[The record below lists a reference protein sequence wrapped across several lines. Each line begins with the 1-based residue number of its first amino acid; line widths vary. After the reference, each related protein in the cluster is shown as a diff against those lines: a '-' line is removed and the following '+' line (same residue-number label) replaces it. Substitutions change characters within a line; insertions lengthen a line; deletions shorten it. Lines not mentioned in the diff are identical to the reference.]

1 MDSFPDMEPV
11 CCSMSGSNSCFLT
24 CIQISQEAG
33 KAVWYSHLLK
43 NFLQFVV
50 IHTVKCFD
58 IFNKEVDAFLELSC
72 LFHHPTDV
80 GNLISRS
87 SAFSKSSLNIRRLS
101 VRLLLKRLIEEI
113 NTLLLKAGH
122 SPGDFSKTEDPFT
135 LLPHCISLS
144 ILPFDFRTLVS
155 PCFSLNYKRTWHPDP
170 NKMVI
175 LRY

>member
-1 MDSFPDMEPV
+1 
-11 CCSMSGSNSCFLT
+11 MSGSNCCFLT
-24 CIQISQEAG
+24 CIQISQEAR

-43 NFLQFVV
+43 NLLQFVV
-50 IHTVKCFD
+50 IHTIKCYD
-58 IFNKEVDAFLELSC
+58 IVNKEVDAFLELSC

-80 GNLISRS
+80 GNLISLS
-87 SAFSKSSLNIRRLS
+87 SAFSKSSVNIQKLS

-122 SPGDFSKTEDPFT
+122 SLGDFSKTEDPFT

-155 PCFSLNYKRTWHPDP
+155 LLLSKL
-170 NKMVI
+170 
-175 LRY
+175 